1 MMKRYTGWMVLGVV
15 LVGMSTAMAQDISK
29 EKARLLARR
38 SAEADAY
45 RKLAEAVYGLQIDS
59 RTFVR
64 DFVAESDEIRTEV
77 DTLVKGVRLGDPV
90 YYEDGSCEVEGEV
103 TVAKVIETLRTA
115 HKKHYRGDSI
125 KVESFTSIERKL
137 EKRVIRA
144 VGMGVPRVDLPA
156 DLPPGVEAQLTP
168 VPDTGIK
175 PSIPDLWLR
184 AGPRAKAMAT
194 RAARVD
200 AIRKLAERIKG
211 LRLTS
216 RTVVEDFVA
225 QSDEIQTELQATLKT
240 AGEEVGRPYL
250 HNDEYIV
257 EVTMK
262 IPTEQVITTIKTLYS
277 RHYKGDD
284 VKAHQVEDI
293 VKKVVKRDFVA
304 TGMGIPPEK
313 YLRPQVMLASTF
325 IPPWSMGYIEA
336 TGEGTDET
344 MSTPQGR
351 LRAAR
356 AAEVDAKRKLA
367 EEIAG
372 LSLSGGTVVEEFVT
386 ERDYIELQVDAVI
399 SGARVKE
406 TRFEGGR
413 AVVTVVV
420 PGMEVWGV
428 INDAYLRP

>member
-1 MMKRYTGWMVLGVV
+1 
-15 LVGMSTAMAQDISK
+15 
-29 EKARLLARR
+29 
-38 SAEADAY
+38 
-45 RKLAEAVYGLQIDS
+45 
-59 RTFVR
+59 
-64 DFVAESDEIRTEV
+64 
-77 DTLVKGVRLGDPV
+77 V
-90 YYEDGSCEVEGEV
+90 YYEDGSCEVEAEV

-115 HKKHYRGDSI
+115 HKKYYRGDSV
-125 KVESFTSIERKL
+125 KVESFENIERKL

-144 VGMGVPRVDLPA
+144 VGMGVPRVDLPE
-156 DLPPGVEAQLTP
+156 DLPAGVAEQLTP
-168 VPDTGIK
+168 LPDDPPR
-175 PSIPDLWLR
+175 PSMPDLWLR
-184 AGPRAKAMAT
+184 AGPQAKAMAT

-225 QSDEIQTELQATLKT
+225 QSDEIRTELQAELQT

-250 HNDEYIV
+250 HHDEYIV

-262 IPTEQVITTIKTLYS
+262 IPTEQVITTVKKLYS

-284 VKAHQVEDI
+284 VKSHEVEDI
-293 VKKVVKRDFVA
+293 VKKVVKRDIVA

-313 YLRPQVMLASTF
+313 YLRPQVMLSSTF
-325 IPPWSMGYIEA
+325 IPPWSMKFIEA
-336 TGEGTDET
+336 TGEGTDDE
-344 MSTPQGR
+344 MDTPQGR

-372 LSLSGGTVVEEFVT
+372 LSLSAGTVVRDFVT

-399 SGARVKE
+399 SGARVTD
-406 TRFEGGR
+406 TRFEGDR

-428 INDAYLRP
+428 INDTYLRQ